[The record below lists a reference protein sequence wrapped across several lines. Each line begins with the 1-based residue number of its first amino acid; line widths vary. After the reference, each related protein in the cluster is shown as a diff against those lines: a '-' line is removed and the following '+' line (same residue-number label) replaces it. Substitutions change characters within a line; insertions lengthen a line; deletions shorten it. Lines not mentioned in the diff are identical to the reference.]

1 MPIINRIAEFHDD
14 MTAWRRN
21 LHRHPETAFEE
32 RRTSDFVAEKLS
44 EWGIEVHRGLAETGV
59 VGTLHGSGAGQGGD
73 RGAAGDGG
81 GGNGDRAIGLRAD
94 MDALHIHELNDFD
107 HRSTHDGKMH
117 ACGHDGH
124 TAMLLGAA
132 RYLAETRNFAGTVHF
147 IFQPAEEN
155 EGGGRV
161 MDEEGL
167 FDKFPVG
174 SVYGLHNMPGLATGT
189 AGLRSGSAMASF
201 DVFEITVTGDGTH
214 AAMPHL
220 GNDPIIVAAQIVGAV
235 QTIVSRRADPL
246 DSVVVSITQFHAGD
260 TWNVIPQQAVLR
272 GTARCFTAEL
282 RDRIESEIEK
292 IAKGLC
298 AAHGAT
304 LEYRYER
311 RYPALI
317 NSERETGIAAR
328 VAAEVLGEDNVQLG
342 APPLM
347 GSEDFAYMLEEKPGC
362 YIWLGNG
369 EQGAPGGCSVHN
381 PHYDF
386 NDDISVLGASYWA
399 RLVETTLPRGG

>member
-1 MPIINRIAEFHDD
+1 
-14 MTAWRRN
+14 
-21 LHRHPETAFEE
+21 
-32 RRTSDFVAEKLS
+32 
-44 EWGIEVHRGLAETGV
+44 
-59 VGTLHGSGAGQGGD
+59 
-73 RGAAGDGG
+73 
-81 GGNGDRAIGLRAD
+81 

-107 HRSTHDGKMH
+107 HRSANDGKMH

-132 RYLAETRNFAGTVHF
+132 RYLAETRNFDGTVHF

-161 MDEEGL
+161 MVEEGL
-167 FDKFPVG
+167 FEKFPVEG
-174 SVYGLHNMPGLATGT
+174 VYGMHNIPGRATGT
-189 AGLRSGSAMASF
+189 VGLRAGSAMASF
-201 DVFEITVTGDGTH
+201 DIFEITVTGDGTH

-220 GNDPIIVAAQIVGAV
+220 GNDPVVVAAQIVGAV

-246 DSVVVSITQFHAGD
+246 ESVVVSITQFHAGD
-260 TWNVIPQQAVLR
+260 TWNVIPHQAVLR
-272 GTARCFTAEL
+272 GTARCFTAKV
-282 RDRIESEIEK
+282 RDQIEFEIEK
-292 IAKGLC
+292 IAAGIC

-317 NSERETGIAAR
+317 NTERETGIAAG
-328 VAAEVLGEDNVQLG
+328 VAADVVGKDNVELD
-342 APPLM
+342 ALPLM

-369 EQGAPGGCSVHN
+369 EKGGPGGCTVHN

-386 NDDISVLGASYWA
+386 NDEISVLGASYWA
-399 RLVETTLPRGG
+399 RLVETTLPRNP

>member
-1 MPIINRIAEFHDD
+1 MPIINRIADFHDD
-14 MTAWRRN
+14 MTAWRRD

-32 RRTSDFVAEKLS
+32 RRTADLVAEKLT

-59 VGTLHGSGAGQGGD
+59 VGTLHGH
-73 RGAAGDGG
+73 DGNG
-81 GGNGDRAIGLRAD
+81 GGNRSRAIGLRAD
-94 MDALHIHELNDFD
+94 MDALHIRELNDFD
-107 HRSTHDGKMH
+107 HRSTNDGKMH

-132 RYLAETRNFAGTVHF
+132 RYLAETRNFEGTVHF

-161 MDEEGL
+161 MVEEGL
-167 FDKFPVG
+167 FDKFPVD
-174 SVYGLHNMPGLATGT
+174 SVYGLHNIPGIA
-189 AGLRSGSAMASF
+189 AGRAGMRVGSAMASF
-201 DVFEITVTGDGTH
+201 DIFEITVTGNGTH

-220 GNDPIIVAAQIVGAV
+220 GNDP
-235 QTIVSRRADPL
+235 
-246 DSVVVSITQFHAGD
+246 VVVATQFHAGD
-260 TWNVIPQQAVLR
+260 TWNVIPHQAVLR
-272 GTARCFTAEL
+272 GTARCFKAEV
-282 RDRIESEIEK
+282 RDQIESEIEK
-292 IAKGLC
+292 IAEGLC

-304 LEYRYER
+304 MAYRYER

-317 NSERETGIAAR
+317 NTERETGIAAA
-328 VAAEVLGEDNVQLG
+328 VAADVLGEDNVQLG

-347 GSEDFAYMLEEKPGC
+347 GSEDFAYMLEERPGC

-369 EQGAPGGCSVHN
+369 EGGGPGGCAVHN

-386 NDDISVLGASYWA
+386 NDEISVLGASYWA
-399 RLVETTLPRGG
+399 KLVETTLPRGG

>member
-1 MPIINRIAEFHDD
+1 MPIINRIADFHDD
-14 MTAWRRN
+14 MMAWRRN

-32 RRTSDFVAEKLS
+32 RRTADFVAEKLS
-44 EWGIEVHRGLAETGV
+44 QWGIEVHRGLAETGV
-59 VGTLHGSGAGQGGD
+59 VGTLHGTGAAQGGD
-73 RGAAGDGG
+73 GDGNG
-81 GGNGDRAIGLRAD
+81 AGNGDRAIGLRAD

-124 TAMLLGAA
+124 TTMLLGAA

-161 MDEEGL
+161 MVEEGL

-189 AGLRSGSAMASF
+189 AGVRSGSVMASF

-235 QTIVSRRADPL
+235 QTIASRRTDPL

-272 GTARCFTAEL
+272 GAARCFKAEL

-317 NSERETGIAAR
+317 NTERETGIAAR
-328 VAAEVLGEDNVQLG
+328 VASEVLGEYNVRLG

-347 GSEDFAYMLEEKPGC
+347 GSEDFAFMLEEKPGC

-369 EQGAPGGCSVHN
+369 EEGGPGGCSVHN

-399 RLVETTLPRGG
+399 RLVETTLPRDG